1 MPTTLVITDTEVK
14 TTIFEVIYFRLYLL
28 YLASILSTS
37 KLQQIQHGRF
47 FLSRLWNFSNFSRLL
62 TPFLVYLINENLD

>member
-47 FLSRLWNFSNFSRLL
+47 F
-62 TPFLVYLINENLD
+62 